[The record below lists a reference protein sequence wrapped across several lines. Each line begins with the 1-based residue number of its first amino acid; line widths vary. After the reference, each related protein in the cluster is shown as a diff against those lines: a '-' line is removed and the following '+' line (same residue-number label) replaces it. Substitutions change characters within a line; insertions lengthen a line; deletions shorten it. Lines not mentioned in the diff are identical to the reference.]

1 MPVVSVKVEERMKRE
16 MEKLRS
22 QVDWPTEIRD
32 FIGGRIEQVQ
42 REVNLGEVEEILSEM
57 PPVPRGTA
65 TRLVR
70 EDRDSGH

>member
-42 REVNLGEVEEILSEM
+42 REVNLGEVEGILSEM

-70 EDRDSGH
+70 EDRDGGH